1 MTLELDRSV
10 LEIIKVVSLGM
21 LCIVDPTSLPVRQQ
35 QVVAYK

>member
-21 LCIVDPTSLPVRQQ
+21 LCIVYLTSLPVGEQ
-35 QVVAYK
+35 QVFASM